1 MLLILRSIRVRSFTT
16 GGPSRLTLM
25 SNPYCVRSS
34 AAHVSAKGVESFQN
48 RGKLHRIHR
57 LDRVAIKTS
66 HQDLNLILDTPISGQ
81 RDQEHTAIPA
91 WRIDCTRRS

>member
-1 MLLILRSIRVRSFTT
+1 
-16 GGPSRLTLM
+16 
-25 SNPYCVRSS
+25 VRSS

-81 RDQEHTAIPA
+81 RDQELRPSLPG
-91 WRIDCTRRS
+91 RID